1 MKKQTMITIIVIA
14 IIAIIAIVGVV
25 IVKNNNNTTNGG
37 TSVKIESGKDMKSML
52 KSIYSENKDVLPEL
66 ETEEIDVSNSDLVT
80 SYTGIQ
86 STGNVE
92 SLVVLEPLMSSQA
105 YSAVAL
111 KVKSNA
117 NIETVKEKIEKDTK
131 NISDNIKEA
140 SSELKENIKNEISII
155 SSIPTDK
162 KLFETKKERKHR
174 MFIKV
179 LKVLVVITLLFL
191 WLWASIAFIAVL
203 FAILDGV
210 KIY

>member
-1 MKKQTMITIIVIA
+1 MKKQTMIKIIVIA

-37 TSVKIESGKDMKSML
+37 TSVKIESEKDMKSML
-52 KSIYSENKDVLPEL
+52 KSIYSKNKDVLPEL

-117 NIETVKEKIEKDTK
+117 NIETVKEEILNNVDMRKWICVSAEKLYVTNYNNIIFFVMSDEDWATTTYNSFKEYVGNKIG
-131 NISDNIKEA
+131 KELQK
-140 SSELKENIKNEISII
+140 SGEEDIELPE
-155 SSIPTDK
+155 
-162 KLFETKKERKHR
+162 ERP
-174 MFIKV
+174 
-179 LKVLVVITLLFL
+179 
-191 WLWASIAFIAVL
+191 AQ
-203 FAILDGV
+203 
-210 KIY
+210 

>member
-117 NIETVKEKIEKDTK
+117 NIETVKEEILNNVDMRKWICVSAEKLYITNYN
-131 NISDNIKEA
+131 NIIFFVMSDEDWATATYNSFKEYVG
-140 SSELKENIKNEISII
+140 NEIG
-155 SSIPTDK
+155 
-162 KLFETKKERKHR
+162 KELQKSGEEDIELPEERP
-174 MFIKV
+174 
-179 LKVLVVITLLFL
+179 
-191 WLWASIAFIAVL
+191 AQ
-203 FAILDGV
+203 
-210 KIY
+210 

>member
-37 TSVKIESGKDMKSML
+37 TSVKIESGKDVKSML

-117 NIETVKEKIEKDTK
+117 NIETVKEEILNNVDMRKWICVSAEKLYVTNYN
-131 NISDNIKEA
+131 NIIFFVMSDEDWATATYNSFKEYVG
-140 SSELKENIKNEISII
+140 NEIG
-155 SSIPTDK
+155 
-162 KLFETKKERKHR
+162 KELQKSGEEDIELPEERP
-174 MFIKV
+174 
-179 LKVLVVITLLFL
+179 
-191 WLWASIAFIAVL
+191 AQ
-203 FAILDGV
+203 
-210 KIY
+210 

>member
-25 IVKNNNNTTNGG
+25 IVKNNNNTTKGG

-52 KSIYSENKDVLPEL
+52 KSIYSKNKDVLPEL

-117 NIETVKEKIEKDTK
+117 NIETVKEEILNNVDMRKWICVSAEKLYVTNYN
-131 NISDNIKEA
+131 NIIFFVMSDEDWATVTYNSFKEYVG
-140 SSELKENIKNEISII
+140 NEIG
-155 SSIPTDK
+155 
-162 KLFETKKERKHR
+162 KELQKSGEEDIELPEERP
-174 MFIKV
+174 
-179 LKVLVVITLLFL
+179 
-191 WLWASIAFIAVL
+191 AQ
-203 FAILDGV
+203 
-210 KIY
+210 

>member
-25 IVKNNNNTTNGG
+25 IVKNNNNTTIGG
-37 TSVKIESGKDMKSML
+37 TSVKIESEKDMKSML
-52 KSIYSENKDVLPEL
+52 KSIYSKNKDVLPEL

-117 NIETVKEKIEKDTK
+117 NIETVKEEILNNVDMRKWICVSAEKLYVTNYN
-131 NISDNIKEA
+131 NIIFFVMSDEDWATATYNSFKEYVG
-140 SSELKENIKNEISII
+140 NEIG
-155 SSIPTDK
+155 
-162 KLFETKKERKHR
+162 KELQKSGEEDIELPEERP
-174 MFIKV
+174 
-179 LKVLVVITLLFL
+179 
-191 WLWASIAFIAVL
+191 AQ
-203 FAILDGV
+203 
-210 KIY
+210 

>member
-25 IVKNNNNTTNGG
+25 IVKNNNNTTKGG

-52 KSIYSENKDVLPEL
+52 KSIYSKNKDVLPEL

-117 NIETVKEKIEKDTK
+117 NIETVKEEILNNVDMRKWICVSAEKLYVTNYNNIIFFVMSDEDWATATYNSFKEYVGNKIG
-131 NISDNIKEA
+131 KELQK
-140 SSELKENIKNEISII
+140 SGEEDIELPE
-155 SSIPTDK
+155 
-162 KLFETKKERKHR
+162 ERP
-174 MFIKV
+174 
-179 LKVLVVITLLFL
+179 
-191 WLWASIAFIAVL
+191 AQ
-203 FAILDGV
+203 
-210 KIY
+210 

>member
-117 NIETVKEKIEKDTK
+117 NIETVKEEILNNVDMRKWICVSAEKLYVTNYN
-131 NISDNIKEA
+131 NIIFFVMSDEDWATATYNSFKEYVG
-140 SSELKENIKNEISII
+140 NEIG
-155 SSIPTDK
+155 
-162 KLFETKKERKHR
+162 KELQKSGEEDIELPALRHFLR
-174 MFIKV
+174 RTS
-179 LKVLVVITLLFL
+179 TLGRCFP
-191 WLWASIAFIAVL
+191 
-203 FAILDGV
+203 
-210 KIY
+210 

>member
-117 NIETVKEKIEKDTK
+117 NIETVKEEILNNVDMRKWICVSAEKLYVTNYN
-131 NISDNIKEA
+131 NIIFFVMSDEDWATATYNSFKEYVG
-140 SSELKENIKNEISII
+140 NEIG
-155 SSIPTDK
+155 
-162 KLFETKKERKHR
+162 KELQKSGEEDIELPEERPEQ
-174 MFIKV
+174 
-179 LKVLVVITLLFL
+179 
-191 WLWASIAFIAVL
+191 
-203 FAILDGV
+203 
-210 KIY
+210 

>member
-52 KSIYSENKDVLPEL
+52 KSIYSRNKDVLPEL

-117 NIETVKEKIEKDTK
+117 NIETVKEEILNNVDMRKWICVSAEKLYVTNYNNIIFFVMSDEDWATATYNSFKEYVGNKIG
-131 NISDNIKEA
+131 KELQK
-140 SSELKENIKNEISII
+140 SGEEDIELPE
-155 SSIPTDK
+155 
-162 KLFETKKERKHR
+162 ERP
-174 MFIKV
+174 
-179 LKVLVVITLLFL
+179 
-191 WLWASIAFIAVL
+191 AQ
-203 FAILDGV
+203 
-210 KIY
+210 

>member
-66 ETEEIDVSNSDLVT
+66 ETEEIDVSNSNLVT

-117 NIETVKEKIEKDTK
+117 NIETVKEEILNNVDMRKWICVSAEKLYVTNYN
-131 NISDNIKEA
+131 NIIFFVMSDEDWATATYNSFKEYVG
-140 SSELKENIKNEISII
+140 NEIG
-155 SSIPTDK
+155 
-162 KLFETKKERKHR
+162 KELQKSGEEDIELPEERP
-174 MFIKV
+174 
-179 LKVLVVITLLFL
+179 
-191 WLWASIAFIAVL
+191 AQ
-203 FAILDGV
+203 
-210 KIY
+210 

>member
-52 KSIYSENKDVLPEL
+52 KSIYSENKDVLPKL

-117 NIETVKEKIEKDTK
+117 NIETVKEEILNNVDMRKWICVSAEKLYVTNYN
-131 NISDNIKEA
+131 NIIFFVMSDEDWSTATYNSFKEYVG
-140 SSELKENIKNEISII
+140 NEIG
-155 SSIPTDK
+155 
-162 KLFETKKERKHR
+162 KELQKSGEEDIELPEERP
-174 MFIKV
+174 
-179 LKVLVVITLLFL
+179 
-191 WLWASIAFIAVL
+191 AQ
-203 FAILDGV
+203 
-210 KIY
+210 

>member
-25 IVKNNNNTTNGG
+25 IGKNNNNTTNGG

-52 KSIYSENKDVLPEL
+52 KSIYSKNKNVLPEL

-117 NIETVKEKIEKDTK
+117 NIETVKEEILNNVDMRKWICVSAEKLYVTNYN
-131 NISDNIKEA
+131 NIIFFVMSDEDWATATYNSFKEYVG
-140 SSELKENIKNEISII
+140 NEIG
-155 SSIPTDK
+155 
-162 KLFETKKERKHR
+162 KELQKSGEEDIELPEERP
-174 MFIKV
+174 
-179 LKVLVVITLLFL
+179 
-191 WLWASIAFIAVL
+191 AQ
-203 FAILDGV
+203 
-210 KIY
+210 

>member
-1 MKKQTMITIIVIA
+1 MKKQTMITIIV
-14 IIAIIAIVGVV
+14 IAIIAIVGVV

-117 NIETVKEKIEKDTK
+117 NIETVKEEILNNVDMRKWICVSAEKLYVTNYN
-131 NISDNIKEA
+131 NIIFFVMSDEDWATATYNSFKEYVG
-140 SSELKENIKNEISII
+140 NEIG
-155 SSIPTDK
+155 
-162 KLFETKKERKHR
+162 KELQKSGEEDIELPEERP
-174 MFIKV
+174 
-179 LKVLVVITLLFL
+179 
-191 WLWASIAFIAVL
+191 AQ
-203 FAILDGV
+203 
-210 KIY
+210 

>member
-52 KSIYSENKDVLPEL
+52 KSIYSKNKNVLPEL

-86 STGNVE
+86 SPGNVE

-117 NIETVKEKIEKDTK
+117 NIETVKEEILNNVDMRKWICVSAEKLYITNYN
-131 NISDNIKEA
+131 NIIFFVMSDEDWATATYNSFKEYVG
-140 SSELKENIKNEISII
+140 NEIG
-155 SSIPTDK
+155 
-162 KLFETKKERKHR
+162 KELQKSGEEDIELPEERP
-174 MFIKV
+174 
-179 LKVLVVITLLFL
+179 
-191 WLWASIAFIAVL
+191 AQ
-203 FAILDGV
+203 
-210 KIY
+210 

>member
-1 MKKQTMITIIVIA
+1 MKKQKMITIIVIA

-37 TSVKIESGKDMKSML
+37 TSVKIESEKDMKSML
-52 KSIYSENKDVLPEL
+52 KSIYSKNKDVLPEL

-117 NIETVKEKIEKDTK
+117 NIETVKEEILNNVDMRKWICVSAEKLYITNYN
-131 NISDNIKEA
+131 NIIFFVMSDEDWATATYNSFKEYVG
-140 SSELKENIKNEISII
+140 NEIG
-155 SSIPTDK
+155 
-162 KLFETKKERKHR
+162 KELQKSGEEDIELPEERP
-174 MFIKV
+174 
-179 LKVLVVITLLFL
+179 
-191 WLWASIAFIAVL
+191 AQ
-203 FAILDGV
+203 
-210 KIY
+210 

>member
-37 TSVKIESGKDMKSML
+37 TSVKIESKKDMKSML
-52 KSIYSENKDVLPEL
+52 KSIYSKNKDVLPEL

-117 NIETVKEKIEKDTK
+117 NIETVKEEILNNVDMRKWICVSAEKLYVTNYNNIIFFVMSDEDWATATYNSFKEYVGNKIG
-131 NISDNIKEA
+131 KELQK
-140 SSELKENIKNEISII
+140 SGEEDIELPE
-155 SSIPTDK
+155 
-162 KLFETKKERKHR
+162 ERP
-174 MFIKV
+174 
-179 LKVLVVITLLFL
+179 
-191 WLWASIAFIAVL
+191 AQ
-203 FAILDGV
+203 
-210 KIY
+210 

>member
-52 KSIYSENKDVLPEL
+52 KSIYSENKDVLPKL

-117 NIETVKEKIEKDTK
+117 NIETVKEEILNNVDMRKWICVSAEKLYITNYN
-131 NISDNIKEA
+131 NIIFFVMSDEDWATATYNSFKEYVG
-140 SSELKENIKNEISII
+140 NEIG
-155 SSIPTDK
+155 
-162 KLFETKKERKHR
+162 KELQKSGEEDIELPEER
-174 MFIKV
+174 
-179 LKVLVVITLLFL
+179 T
-191 WLWASIAFIAVL
+191 AQ
-203 FAILDGV
+203 
-210 KIY
+210 

>member
-52 KSIYSENKDVLPEL
+52 KSIYSENKDVLPKL

-117 NIETVKEKIEKDTK
+117 NIETVKEEILNNVDMRKWICVSAEKLYITNYN
-131 NISDNIKEA
+131 NIIFFVMSDEDWATATYNSFKEYVG
-140 SSELKENIKNEISII
+140 NEIG
-155 SSIPTDK
+155 
-162 KLFETKKERKHR
+162 KELQKSGEEDIELPEERP
-174 MFIKV
+174 
-179 LKVLVVITLLFL
+179 
-191 WLWASIAFIAVL
+191 AQ
-203 FAILDGV
+203 
-210 KIY
+210 

>member
-14 IIAIIAIVGVV
+14 IIAIIAIVGVI

-37 TSVKIESGKDMKSML
+37 TSVKIESEKDMKSML
-52 KSIYSENKDVLPEL
+52 KSIYSKNKDVLPEL

-117 NIETVKEKIEKDTK
+117 NIETVKEEILNNVDMGKWICVSAEKLYVTNYN
-131 NISDNIKEA
+131 NIIFFVMSDEDWATATYNSFKEYVG
-140 SSELKENIKNEISII
+140 NEIG
-155 SSIPTDK
+155 
-162 KLFETKKERKHR
+162 KELQKSGEEDIELPEERP
-174 MFIKV
+174 
-179 LKVLVVITLLFL
+179 
-191 WLWASIAFIAVL
+191 AQ
-203 FAILDGV
+203 
-210 KIY
+210 

>member
-52 KSIYSENKDVLPEL
+52 KSIYSKNKNVLPEL

-117 NIETVKEKIEKDTK
+117 NIETVKEEILNNVDMRKWICVSAEKLYVTNYN
-131 NISDNIKEA
+131 NIIFFVMSDEDWATATYNSFKEYVG
-140 SSELKENIKNEISII
+140 NEIG
-155 SSIPTDK
+155 
-162 KLFETKKERKHR
+162 KELQKSGEEDIELPEERP
-174 MFIKV
+174 
-179 LKVLVVITLLFL
+179 
-191 WLWASIAFIAVL
+191 AQ
-203 FAILDGV
+203 
-210 KIY
+210 

>member
-117 NIETVKEKIEKDTK
+117 NIETVKEEILNNVDMRKWICVSAEKLYVTNYN
-131 NISDNIKEA
+131 NIIFFVMSDEDWATATYNSFKEYVG
-140 SSELKENIKNEISII
+140 NEIG
-155 SSIPTDK
+155 
-162 KLFETKKERKHR
+162 KELQKSGEEDIERPEER
-174 MFIKV
+174 P
-179 LKVLVVITLLFL
+179 
-191 WLWASIAFIAVL
+191 AQ
-203 FAILDGV
+203 
-210 KIY
+210 

>member
-37 TSVKIESGKDMKSML
+37 TSVKIESEKDMKSML
-52 KSIYSENKDVLPEL
+52 KSIYSKNKDVLPEL

-86 STGNVE
+86 NTGNIE
-92 SLVVLEPLMSSQA
+92 SLVALEPLMSSQA

-117 NIETVKEKIEKDTK
+117 NIETVKEEILNNVDMRKWICVSAEKLYVTNYN
-131 NISDNIKEA
+131 NIIFFVMSDEDWATITYNSFKEYVG
-140 SSELKENIKNEISII
+140 NEIG
-155 SSIPTDK
+155 
-162 KLFETKKERKHR
+162 KELQKSGEEDIELPEERP
-174 MFIKV
+174 
-179 LKVLVVITLLFL
+179 
-191 WLWASIAFIAVL
+191 AQ
-203 FAILDGV
+203 
-210 KIY
+210 

>member
-52 KSIYSENKDVLPEL
+52 KSIYSENKDVLPKL

-117 NIETVKEKIEKDTK
+117 NIETVKEEILNNVDMRKWICVSAEKLYVTNYN
-131 NISDNIKEA
+131 NIIFFVMSDEDWATATYNSFKEYVG
-140 SSELKENIKNEISII
+140 NEIGKELQKSGEEDIN
-155 SSIPTDK
+155 SQK
-162 KLFETKKERKHR
+162 KDQHNKK
-174 MFIKV
+174 
-179 LKVLVVITLLFL
+179 
-191 WLWASIAFIAVL
+191 
-203 FAILDGV
+203 
-210 KIY
+210 

>member
-117 NIETVKEKIEKDTK
+117 NIETVKEEILNNVDMRKWICVSAEKLYVTNYN
-131 NISDNIKEA
+131 NIIFFVMSDEDWATATYNSFKEYVG
-140 SSELKENIKNEISII
+140 NEIG
-155 SSIPTDK
+155 
-162 KLFETKKERKHR
+162 KELQKSGEEDIELPEERP
-174 MFIKV
+174 
-179 LKVLVVITLLFL
+179 
-191 WLWASIAFIAVL
+191 AQ
-203 FAILDGV
+203 
-210 KIY
+210 

>member
-117 NIETVKEKIEKDTK
+117 NIETVKEEILNNVDMRKWICVSAEKLYVTNYN
-131 NISDNIKEA
+131 NIIFFVMSDEDWATATYNSFKEYVG
-140 SSELKENIKNEISII
+140 NEIG
-155 SSIPTDK
+155 
-162 KLFETKKERKHR
+162 KELQKSGEEDIELPEERQ
-174 MFIKV
+174 
-179 LKVLVVITLLFL
+179 
-191 WLWASIAFIAVL
+191 AQ
-203 FAILDGV
+203 
-210 KIY
+210 

>member
-37 TSVKIESGKDMKSML
+37 TSVNIESGKDMKSML
-52 KSIYSENKDVLPEL
+52 KSIYSKNKNVLPEL

-117 NIETVKEKIEKDTK
+117 NIETVKEEILNNVDMRKWICVSAEKLYVTNYN
-131 NISDNIKEA
+131 NIIFFVMSDEDWATATYNSFKEYVG
-140 SSELKENIKNEISII
+140 NEIG
-155 SSIPTDK
+155 
-162 KLFETKKERKHR
+162 KELQKSGEEDIELPEERP
-174 MFIKV
+174 
-179 LKVLVVITLLFL
+179 
-191 WLWASIAFIAVL
+191 AQ
-203 FAILDGV
+203 
-210 KIY
+210 

>member
-1 MKKQTMITIIVIA
+1 MKKQKMITIIVIA

-37 TSVKIESGKDMKSML
+37 TSVKIESEKDMKSML
-52 KSIYSENKDVLPEL
+52 KSIYSKNKDVLPEL

-117 NIETVKEKIEKDTK
+117 NIETVKEEILNNVDMRKWICVSAEKLYVTNYN
-131 NISDNIKEA
+131 NIIFFVMSDEDWATATYNSFKEYVG
-140 SSELKENIKNEISII
+140 NEIG
-155 SSIPTDK
+155 
-162 KLFETKKERKHR
+162 KELQKSGEEDIELPEERP
-174 MFIKV
+174 
-179 LKVLVVITLLFL
+179 
-191 WLWASIAFIAVL
+191 AQ
-203 FAILDGV
+203 
-210 KIY
+210 

>member
-52 KSIYSENKDVLPEL
+52 KPIYSENKDVLPEL

-117 NIETVKEKIEKDTK
+117 NIETVKEEILNNVDMRKWICVSAEKLYVTNYN
-131 NISDNIKEA
+131 NIIFFVMSDEDWATATYNSFKEYVG
-140 SSELKENIKNEISII
+140 NEIG
-155 SSIPTDK
+155 
-162 KLFETKKERKHR
+162 KELQKSGEEDIELPEERP
-174 MFIKV
+174 
-179 LKVLVVITLLFL
+179 
-191 WLWASIAFIAVL
+191 AQ
-203 FAILDGV
+203 
-210 KIY
+210 